1 MNMRRP
7 SREDTWTA
15 VFFSITILVSAAL
28 IAIPILRPLAASKLA
43 LFLMTIGMIVFFV
56 RRESKRRTLGLTIQ
70 QIYAQAKLGRKFA
83 PPAVELAAT
92 VAWCWAMMVT
102 Y

>member
-1 MNMRRP
+1 MNMQRE

-15 VFFSITILVSAAL
+15 AFFYITILVSAAL
-28 IAIPILRPLAASKLA
+28 IAIPTLPALSASKLA
-43 LFLMTIGMIVFFV
+43 IFLMTAGMVVVFI

-92 VAWCWAMMVT
+92 VVWCWATMVT
-102 Y
+102 L